1 MMNNQQIFKQK
12 YGPWALV
19 TGASS
24 GIGAELARQLA
35 ARGLNVAVAARRKER
50 LASLVNELERKHEVE
65 ARAVAVDLT
74 APDYQD
80 VIESATNDI
89 EIGLLVNNAGSGV
102 PGAFLKQGLD
112 GRTRVVQL
120 NVTTPMQLAH
130 VFGQKM
136 SRRGRGGILFVSSTS
151 AFSGTP
157 YMANYAGTKAFVL
170 SLGEALH
177 VELKPQG
184 VDVTVLVPGPTR
196 TEMVETE
203 GTDFSSMPDMMW
215 MNADAVAAAGLNGLG
230 QNRVVVP
237 GGMNKMMQFM
247 MTRVLSRSAASNM
260 FGGMMKRA
268 MDPAIV

>member
-1 MMNNQQIFKQK
+1 MKNQQMFKEK

-35 ARGLNVAVAARRKER
+35 AMGLNVAVAARRRER
-50 LASLVNELERKHEVE
+50 LESLVSEIERQHGVQ
-65 ARAVAVDLT
+65 ARAIAIDLT
-74 APDYQD
+74 APDHLE
-80 VIESATNDI
+80 VIEAATNDI

-102 PGAFLKQGLD
+102 PGAFLKRELTD
-112 GRTRVVQL
+112 RTRIVQL

-130 VFGQKM
+130 IFGQKM
-136 SRRGRGGILFVSSTS
+136 SRRGRGGIIFVSSTS

-157 YMANYAGTKAFVL
+157 YMANYAGTKAFLL

-196 TEMVETE
+196 TEMAETE
-203 GTDFSSMPDMMW
+203 GTDFSTMPDMMW
-215 MNADAVAAAGLNGLG
+215 MDAADVAAAGLNGLG
-230 QNRVVVP
+230 RKRVVVP
-237 GGMNKMMQFM
+237 GGMNKVMRFM
-247 MTRVLSRSAASNM
+247 MTRLMSRDAASDM
-260 FGGMMKRA
+260 FGGMMKKA